1 MEFLTKEFIS
11 RLILEEVQGYEL
23 SEMALN
29 AMWAPSELPQQMTFN
44 VDSIGNIPVNAIDS
58 KTDEKLEPGVIKAH
72 KVRTGP
78 LEHRLVQFLNLE
90 NGKRETRYLEIDGN
104 NNVIRTFKFPPRTPK
119 YGTSYEGPVDTEVKV
134 DRRIDKLAARQKKFG
149 WNKEDEEQRTKVRE
163 RLGLS
168 KNDSI
173 AKRTLVN
180 PLINAFFNQKS
191 IITHLDK
198 CGIPELKGES
208 TFTEPTSNINILSP
222 YRDKES
228 KFCGPEIYFNYHT
241 VRDDNDIQDAIEK
254 ILDFRMSLE
263 TGAKPKGKRPDPSK
277 MVRNYAGQVYSGGK
291 WDPQQR
297 AYDKSQ
303 FELTPILKL
312 YKQAVQKGEKAFNVI
327 SDLTVIGNVTGDVYK
342 LNAIFTA
349 TNSVRTVQQTFA
361 SKRGNLFDPI
371 RASVTYPLG
380 DMDSNSINCVQNLDI
395 FKQLYL
401 ELFQELTSKILEVN
415 PDSVLEK
422 LLFEPNEVTNVD

>member
-11 RLILEEVQGYEL
+11 RLILEEVQSYEL

-44 VDSIGNIPVNAIDS
+44 VDSIRGIPVNAIDS
-58 KTDEKLEPGVIKAH
+58 KTGEQLEPGIIKAH
-72 KVRTGP
+72 KLRTGP
-78 LEHRLVQFLNLE
+78 LEHRLLQFLNLE
-90 NGKRETRYLEIDGN
+90 NGKKETRYIEIDQN
-104 NNVIRTFKFPPRTPK
+104 NNVISTFTAPPRTPK
-119 YGTSYEGPVDTEVKV
+119 YGTKYGGAVDTEVKV
-134 DRRIDKLAARQKKFG
+134 DRRIDKLASRQKKFG
-149 WNKEDEEQRTKVRE
+149 WNKEDEEQRAKVRE

-191 IITHLDK
+191 IKTHLDK

-263 TGAKPKGKRPDPSK
+263 TGAKPKGKRPNPSK

-291 WDPQQR
+291 WDPSQR

-349 TNSVRTVQQTFA
+349 TNSVRTIQQTFA

-380 DMDSNSINCVQNLDI
+380 DMDSNSMNCIQNLDI

-422 LLFEPNEVTNVD
+422 LLIEPSEVTNLD